1 MLPYVIFLSSFTKQA
16 NKGNKQ
22 GKDIK
27 DSPFMEIICSRNED
41 GEKNDLKKRGS
52 EEMPGDI
59 PMYKEEKKIL
69 AGTDVRDQ
77 VCLLLTCTIFW
88 VAPY

>member
-1 MLPYVIFLSSFTKQA
+1 
-16 NKGNKQ
+16 
-22 GKDIK
+22 
-27 DSPFMEIICSRNED
+27 MEIICSRNED

-77 VCLLLTCTIFW
+77 VCLLLTCTIF
-88 VAPY
+88 